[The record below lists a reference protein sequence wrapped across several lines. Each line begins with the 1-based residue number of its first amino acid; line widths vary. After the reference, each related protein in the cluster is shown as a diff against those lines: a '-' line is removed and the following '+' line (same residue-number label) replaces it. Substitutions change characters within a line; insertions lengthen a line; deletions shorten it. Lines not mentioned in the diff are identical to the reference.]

1 MNDPR
6 FMIVYLLNTALS
18 LLTYAIIIRVVLSWV
33 QPNPNNPL
41 VRLLYKVT
49 DPVMGPLERIIPPL
63 GGLDITPIIAV
74 VLIQL
79 VQRLLPGLLGM
90 G

>member
-6 FMIVYLLNTALS
+6 FMVVYVLNTGLS

-41 VRLLYKVT
+41 VRLLNKVT
-49 DPVMGPLERIIPPL
+49 DPVMRPLERIIPPL

-90 G
+90 N